1 MVLAPPSRMDME
13 KLPDI
18 KAVEL
23 FEIEFGL
30 TFRCPDRESL

>member
-1 MVLAPPSRMDME
+1 ME
-13 KLPDI
+13 KLFDS

-30 TFRCPDRESL
+30 MIRCPDRESL